1 MPIPFPNLA
10 YGLFDIFVSIIQV
23 LSHYSLY
30 SFLTRIWLEIAQ
42 FLFLFGK
49 LQAAAVEDQ
58 IWELIYI
65 NQIKNLK
72 MLGFTW
78 KKKQNYWES
87 PQAFDPHIF
96 AIVSFVVDGV
106 TKLVFASLADADGCW
121 FSSIDPLAMFAK
133 FINDSVYERD
143 TLATGSLYY
152 LNELIA

>member
-1 MPIPFPNLA
+1 MLNWRKGRRYYLVPIPFPNLA

-49 LQAAAVEDQ
+49 LQ
-58 IWELIYI
+58 LIYI

-78 KKKQNYWES
+78 KKKQNY
-87 PQAFDPHIF
+87 
-96 AIVSFVVDGV
+96 
-106 TKLVFASLADADGCW
+106 
-121 FSSIDPLAMFAK
+121 
-133 FINDSVYERD
+133 
-143 TLATGSLYY
+143 
-152 LNELIA
+152 

>member
-78 KKKQNYWES
+78 KEKAKLLRVASSLWS
-87 PQAFDPHIF
+87 PCFCNRPFCGRRCYKTSVCI
-96 AIVSFVVDGV
+96 
-106 TKLVFASLADADGCW
+106 TCWCRWLLVFIYRPSCHVCQIYKW
-121 FSSIDPLAMFAK
+121 FCL
-133 FINDSVYERD
+133 R
-143 TLATGSLYY
+143 
-152 LNELIA
+152 